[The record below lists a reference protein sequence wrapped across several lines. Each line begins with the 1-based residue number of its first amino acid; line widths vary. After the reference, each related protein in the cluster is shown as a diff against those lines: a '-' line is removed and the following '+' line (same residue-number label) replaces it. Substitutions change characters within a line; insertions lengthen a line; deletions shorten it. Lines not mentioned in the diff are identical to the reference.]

1 MSSRDAN
8 RPSDPQPPQDPN
20 VPASEASQGED
31 VDFGAFVSSRVRAS
45 ADKLK
50 GGRGSAAA
58 EPSSRTTTGAT
69 PAGSAP
75 RTADAATARET
86 APATSSASRTRPSRY
101 WRDATDPAE
110 PVASATGATSR
121 GGRLREPLPPEDDE
135 FYDDGAGTGSAVSNS
150 VAAAQAWVR
159 DNSEGRPW
167 FLPALIG
174 GGVILLLL
182 LIWLLSQLGGGGGG
196 GTVTPTATSQS
207 VIGVPDTTST
217 VTVVSGVPTSTE
229 PAPAPTESVRTGGDN
244 QRKNESGTPA
254 AQGAVWEQCPTSCLV
269 RVNLPGDS
277 PVLASFG
284 ARPSYSSGSWSW
296 IVAPPG
302 TVADISAKADNVTM
316 VQPDAETLRLYAV
329 TLPGDVSSDDRVWEY
344 GTIIDSVGDI
354 RLLQTESAPGEVGPL
369 VDAGYTVDKVT
380 PGPVYGSGRPA
391 ELQKLASTDIG
402 TLAPLISNANIE
414 GTIRDLQGMGSGDGA
429 GIGSRYYSL
438 VGNQMAADYLFQ
450 KLESYGLTVW
460 YEDFITPDGLLLVNI
475 VGEIPASDASKIYG
489 VMAHMDTTA
498 NPPGISP
505 GADDNATGVA
515 ANLEIVRILAGY
527 DLKHPVRVIF
537 TNAED
542 SGLLGSDAW
551 AKRAVK
557 EKTPI
562 EGVFNIDSVGSTR
575 QGQAI
580 ILNGDAKSSWMM
592 DLMVRVNDAYGIGNA
607 VWPNQNDKIVADDNY
622 VRAQG
627 IESIMIARELFGQSP
642 YHHTAND
649 VIDHVS
655 IDQVTKTTA
664 VVLLS
669 VASLVQ

>member
-8 RPSDPQPPQDPN
+8 RPSDSQPPQDPN
-20 VPASEASQGED
+20 VPASDAPQGED

-45 ADKLK
+45 ADRLK
-50 GGRGSAAA
+50 GKGGAPKTDGSSV
-58 EPSSRTTTGAT
+58 PSAGSPSRPSASAPSGGGERPAAT
-69 PAGSAP
+69 P
-75 RTADAATARET
+75 
-86 APATSSASRTRPSRY
+86 RTRPSRY
-101 WRDATDPAE
+101 WRDSAGSAEGPAATT
-110 PVASATGATSR
+110 TGASPR
-121 GGRLREPLPPEDDE
+121 GGRSRDPLPPEDDE
-135 FYDDGAGTGSAVSNS
+135 FFADGEDAGRGMGNS

-159 DNSEGRPW
+159 ENSEGRPW
-167 FLPALIG
+167 FLPALVG
-174 GGVILLLL
+174 GGVLVLIL

-196 GTVTPTATSQS
+196 GDVTPTATSQP
-207 VIGVPDTTST
+207 VIGVPDTTTT
-217 VTVVSGVPTSTE
+217 VTVESGVPTPTQ
-229 PAPAPTESVRTGGDN
+229 PVAAPTESVRTGGDN
-244 QRKNESGTPA
+244 QRTNESGTPA
-254 AQGAVWEQCPTSCLV
+254 AQGAIWEQCPTSCLV

-302 TVADISAKADNVTM
+302 TVSDIAAKADNVTM
-316 VQPDAETLRLYAV
+316 VQPEAETLRLYAV
-329 TLPGDVSSDDRVWEY
+329 TIPDDVSSDDRVREY
-344 GTIIDSVGDI
+344 GAIVDSVDDV
-354 RLLQTESAPGEVGPL
+354 RLIETESAPGKVGPL
-369 VDAGYTVDKVT
+369 ADAGYVVEKLA
-380 PGPVYGSGRPA
+380 PGPIAGSGRPA
-391 ELQKLASTDIG
+391 ELAKLASTDIG
-402 TLAPLISNANIE
+402 TLTPLISNANIE
-414 GTIRDLQGMGSGDGA
+414 QTIRDLQGMGSGDGS

-438 VGNQMAADYLFQ
+438 AGNQMAADYLFQ
-450 KLESYGLTVW
+450 RLEAYGLRVW

-475 VGEIPASDASKIYG
+475 VSELPAADSSKIYG
-489 VMAHMDTTA
+489 LMAHMDTTA
-498 NPPGISP
+498 NPPGVSP

-515 ANLEIVRILAGY
+515 ASLEIVRILSGY
-527 DLKHPVRVIF
+527 ELKHPVRVVF

-551 AKRAVK
+551 AKKVVRD
-557 EKTPI
+557 KTPI

-575 QGQAI
+575 QGEAI
-580 ILNGDAKSSWMM
+580 ILNGDGASAWMM

-627 IESIMIARELFGQSP
+627 IEAIMIARELFGQSP

-669 VASLVQ
+669 IASLVQ

>member
-1 MSSRDAN
+1 M
-8 RPSDPQPPQDPN
+8 
-20 VPASEASQGED
+20 PASGAPQGED

-50 GGRGSAAA
+50 GGGGTGASGGSRGTAAPA
-58 EPSSRTTTGAT
+58 GSGASTGAT
-69 PAGSAP
+69 TP
-75 RTADAATARET
+75 RTGRAASSPGSEQ
-86 APATSSASRTRPSRY
+86 PATEASRSRSSRY
-101 WRDATDPAE
+101 WRDSTDPSGETA
-110 PVASATGATSR
+110 AAATGAASR
-121 GGRLREPLPPEDDE
+121 GSQSREPLPPEEDE
-135 FYDDGAGTGSAVSNS
+135 FYDDGAEAGGAVGNS

-159 DNSEGRPW
+159 ENSEGRPW

-174 GGVILLLL
+174 GGVIALLL

-196 GTVTPTATSQS
+196 GEVTPTATSQS
-207 VIGVPDTTST
+207 VIGVPDTTTT
-217 VTVVSGVPTSTE
+217 VTVESGVPTPTE

-244 QRKNESGTPA
+244 QRQNEGGTPA
-254 AQGAVWEQCPTSCLV
+254 AQGAIWEQCATSCLV

-277 PVLASFG
+277 PILASFG
-284 ARPSYSSGSWSW
+284 ARPSYSSGNWSW

-302 TVADISAKADNVTM
+302 TVSDIAAKADNVTM

-329 TLPGDVSSDDRVWEY
+329 TLPGDVESDDRVREY
-344 GTIIDSVGDI
+344 GTIVDSVDDV

-369 VDAGYTVDKVT
+369 VDAGYTVDKLT
-380 PGPVYGSGRPA
+380 PGPTYGTGRPA

-402 TLAPLISNANIE
+402 TLAPLISNTNIE
-414 GTIRDLQGMGSGDGA
+414 QTIQDLQGMGSSDGG

-438 VGNQMAADYLFQ
+438 VGNQMAADYLYQ

-475 VGEIPASDASKIYG
+475 VGELPAADASKIYG

-575 QGQAI
+575 QGEAL

-642 YHHTAND
+642 YHHTANA